1 MYTLYCL
8 DGSRATAAHMVL
20 AEAGLPYER
29 REVDITVAEHRSSW
43 FLAVNPRGTIPALV
57 DDHGNVVCETI
68 AIMLYLCDRH
78 RIEHLAPGPT
88 DLQRGTM
95 LDWLAYH
102 ATEVQEPVKRSFY
115 AHRHTLRASDVDAIR
130 ELASDTFTQR
140 WVLVEDHLTQAG
152 PYHLG
157 KRFSLPDIYLLV
169 SSTYSKNLAR
179 GQFPAIEECIRRTA
193 SRQRIAPIL
202 DDHLVGLKRIASIGV
217 PQ

>member
-8 DGSRATAAHMVL
+8 DGSRATAAQMVL
-20 AEAGLPYER
+20 AEAGLPFEKR
-29 REVDITVAEHRSSW
+29 VVDITANEHQSTW
-43 FLAVNPRGTIPALV
+43 FLSINPRGTIPALV

-68 AIMLYLCDRH
+68 AIMVYLCDRH
-78 RIEHLAPGPT
+78 SLEHLAPGPT
-88 DLQRGTM
+88 DPQRGMM

-115 AHRHTLRASDVDAIR
+115 AHRYTLRAGDIEAIR
-130 ELASDTFTQR
+130 KRASDLFTQR
-140 WVLVEDHLTQAG
+140 WALAEDHLAKAG

-157 KRFSLPDIYLLV
+157 ERFSLPDIYLLV
-169 SSTYSKNLAR
+169 TSTYSKDLAR
-179 GQFPAIEECIRRTA
+179 GEFPAIDECVRRTA

-202 DDHLVGLKRIASIGV
+202 DTHLRGLDRIVAVGV